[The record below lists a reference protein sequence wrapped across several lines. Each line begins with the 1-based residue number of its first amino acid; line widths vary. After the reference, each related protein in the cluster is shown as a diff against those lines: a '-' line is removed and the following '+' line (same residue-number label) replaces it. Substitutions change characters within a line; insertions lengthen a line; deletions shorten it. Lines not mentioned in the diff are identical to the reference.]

1 MSATI
6 IPAPPVRSAF
16 VDTELHSGNGYMMLA
31 IGFALIALACWLAI
45 AGFDASGRSP
55 GRIWMAAATII
66 LAIVVLKGLV
76 VVQPNESLV
85 CLLFGSYVGTE
96 HRPGF
101 WWVNPFN
108 STRKVSRR
116 LETLESGPLKVNDA
130 VGNPVDIG
138 AVIVWRVEDAA
149 KALLE
154 VGSYASYVKAQSE
167 TALRRMA
174 SVHPYDRGE
183 AEEALGQQALGQQV
197 LGQQV
202 LGQQVLGQGERP
214 ASGAEKP
221 DRDPAPVSTVSLR
234 DGGDAI
240 IEALLQEIRIRM
252 QPIGVSVLE
261 ARISHLAYSSEIA
274 GAMLRKQAASAVVA
288 ARRMVVKGAV
298 SIVEDAL
305 DELDKKHLADALDP
319 ERKAAMISN
328 LLVVLVG
335 DREVTPVINT
345 GTLYS

>member
-1 MSATI
+1 MSTSSA
-6 IPAPPVRSAF
+6 PAPPLRGSVADRPLW
-16 VDTELHSGNGYMMLA
+16 T
-31 IGFALIALACWLAI
+31 
-45 AGFDASGRSP
+45 ASGY
-55 GRIWMAAATII
+55 
-66 LAIVVLKGLV
+66 LVFAIVVTLIAVFAGLAYTGLGHGHV
-76 VVQPNESLV
+76 DPPWIWLAAAAIFAAILLLPGFVILQPNESLV

-96 HRPGF
+96 RRPGF
-101 WWVNPFN
+101 WWVNPLN
-108 STRKVSRR
+108 AKKKVFRR

-138 AVIVWRVEDAA
+138 AVVVWRVEDAA

-154 VGSYASYVKAQSE
+154 VGSYSSYVKAQSE

-174 SVHPYDRGE
+174 SIHPYDQIE
-183 AEEALGQQALGQQV
+183 ADEAAQQGR
-197 LGQQV
+197 
-202 LGQQVLGQGERP
+202 ERSQPDAGKP
-214 ASGAEKP
+214 AI
-221 DRDPAPVSTVSLR
+221 TLR

-240 IEALLQEIRIRM
+240 ADSLLNEIRRRM
-252 QPIGVSVLE
+252 EPIGVGVIE

-298 SIVEDAL
+298 GIVEDAL
-305 DELDKKHLADALDP
+305 AEIDTKKIGEGLDP

-335 DREVTPVINT
+335 DREISPVINT
-345 GTLYS
+345 GTLYA

>member
-6 IPAPPVRSAF
+6 SSVPSVRSAF
-16 VDTELHSGNGYMMLA
+16 ADKELLAVNGYAMLA
-31 IGFALIALACWLAI
+31 IGLASIAFLCCLSYIRFDPHDGSLVRAWIALSPIIIAVLLAI
-45 AGFDASGRSP
+45 G
-55 GRIWMAAATII
+55 
-66 LAIVVLKGLV
+66 VLKGLV
-76 VVQPNESLV
+76 VLQPNESLV
-85 CLLFGSYVGTE
+85 CLLFGSYVGTQ

-108 STRKVSRR
+108 SKNKVSRR

-130 VGNPVDIG
+130 VGNPIDIG

-154 VGSYASYVKAQSE
+154 VASYASYVKSQSE
-167 TALRRMA
+167 TALRRMV
-174 SVHPYDRGE
+174 SVHPYDLVETEE
-183 AEEALGQQALGQQV
+183 AER
-197 LGQQV
+197 
-202 LGQQVLGQGERP
+202 QGEP
-214 ASGAEKP
+214 LTGETGKP
-221 DRDPAPVSTVSLR
+221 NESVSTVSLR
-234 DGGDAI
+234 DGDDAI
-240 IEALLQEIRIRM
+240 IEALLQQLRARM
-252 QPIGVSVLE
+252 EPIGVAVLE

-274 GAMLRKQAASAVVA
+274 SAMLRRQAASAVVA
-288 ARRMVVKGAV
+288 ARRMIVKGAV

-305 DELDKKHLADALDP
+305 NELDRKKLADALDP

>member
-6 IPAPPVRSAF
+6 SSVPSVRSAF
-16 VDTELHSGNGYMMLA
+16 ADKELLAVNGYAMLA
-31 IGFALIALACWLAI
+31 IGLASIAFLCCLSYIRFDPHDGSLVGAWIALSPIIIAVLLAI
-45 AGFDASGRSP
+45 G
-55 GRIWMAAATII
+55 
-66 LAIVVLKGLV
+66 VLKGLV
-76 VVQPNESLV
+76 VLQPNESLV
-85 CLLFGSYVGTE
+85 CLLFGSYVGTQ

-108 STRKVSRR
+108 SKNKVSRR

-130 VGNPVDIG
+130 VGNPIDIG

-154 VGSYASYVKAQSE
+154 VASYASYVKSQSE
-167 TALRRMA
+167 TALRRMV
-174 SVHPYDRGE
+174 SVHPYDLVETEE
-183 AEEALGQQALGQQV
+183 AER
-197 LGQQV
+197 
-202 LGQQVLGQGERP
+202 QGEP
-214 ASGAEKP
+214 LTGETGKP
-221 DRDPAPVSTVSLR
+221 NESVSTVSLR

-240 IEALLQEIRIRM
+240 IEALLQQLRARM
-252 QPIGVSVLE
+252 EPIGVAVLE

-274 GAMLRKQAASAVVA
+274 SAMLRRQAASAVVA
-288 ARRMVVKGAV
+288 ARRMIVKGAV

-305 DELDKKHLADALDP
+305 NELDRKKLADALDP

>member
-1 MSATI
+1 VSTPSAL
-6 IPAPPVRSAF
+6 APPRRSAF
-16 VDTELHSGNGYMMLA
+16 VDKELRAVNGYLMIA
-31 IGFALIALACWLAI
+31 IGLVLIAVCSWLISTGFDQDGYTLPGARFAL
-45 AGFDASGRSP
+45 
-55 GRIWMAAATII
+55 
-66 LAIVVLKGLV
+66 LAIVVIAIAVVKGLV
-76 VVQPNESLV
+76 TLQPNESVV

-96 HRPGF
+96 HRPGL

-108 STRKVSRR
+108 SKKKISRR
-116 LETLESGPLKVNDA
+116 LETLEAGPLKVNDA

-138 AVIVWRVEDAA
+138 AVVVWRVEDAA

-174 SVHPYDRGE
+174 SVHPYDEVE
-183 AEEALGQQALGQQV
+183 AEEAVA
-197 LGQQV
+197 
-202 LGQQVLGQGERP
+202 QGETPATATQRP
-214 ASGAEKP
+214 DGGP
-221 DRDPAPVSTVSLR
+221 MPGHMQMSTVTLR

-240 IEALLQEIRIRM
+240 IEALLQEIRTRM
-252 QPIGVSVLE
+252 EPIGVQVVE

-305 DELDKKHLADALDP
+305 QELDKKHLADALDP

>member
-6 IPAPPVRSAF
+6 ISAPPVRSAL
-16 VDTELHSGNGYMMLA
+16 VDKELQSANGYVMLA
-31 IGFALIALACWLAI
+31 IGSALIAVSCWLAYT
-45 AGFDASGRSP
+45 GFDVSGHSLVRAWIALP
-55 GRIWMAAATII
+55 AII
-66 LAIVVLKGLV
+66 LAITILKGLV
-76 VVQPNESLV
+76 VLQPNESLV
-85 CLLFGSYVGTE
+85 CLLFGSYAGTE

-101 WWVNPFN
+101 WWINPFN
-108 STRKVSRR
+108 SKRKVSRR
-116 LETLESGPLKVNDA
+116 LETLESDPLKVNDA
-130 VGNPVDIG
+130 VGNPIDIG

-154 VGSYASYVKAQSE
+154 VGSYANYVKAQSE

-174 SVHPYDRGE
+174 SVHPYDLVE
-183 AEEALGQQALGQQV
+183 VEEAV
-197 LGQQV
+197 R
-202 LGQQVLGQGERP
+202 QGERP
-214 ASGAEKP
+214 TSGTEKS
-221 DRDPAPVSTVSLR
+221 DRDATVSLR
-234 DGGDAI
+234 DGGDAVI
-240 IEALLQEIRIRM
+240 VALLQEIRTRM
-252 QPIGVSVLE
+252 EPIGVSVLE

-274 GAMLRKQAASAVVA
+274 GTMLRKQAASAVVA

-298 SIVEDAL
+298 SIVEEAL
-305 DELDKKHLADALDP
+305 DELDKKKIADALDP

>member
-1 MSATI
+1 MPATI
-6 IPAPPVRSAF
+6 IPAPPARSAI
-16 VDTELHSGNGYMMLA
+16 VDTQLHSGNGYVMLA
-31 IGFALIALACWLAI
+31 IGFALIALACWLAF
-45 AGFDASGRSP
+45 AGFDVGGRSL
-55 GRIWMAAATII
+55 GRIWMAAATIV
-66 LAIVVLKGLV
+66 LAIVVLRGLV
-76 VVQPNESLV
+76 VLQPNQSLV

-108 STRKVSRR
+108 SKRKVSRR

-183 AEEALGQQALGQQV
+183 AEEALGQQALGQ
-197 LGQQV
+197 
-202 LGQQVLGQGERP
+202 GERP
-214 ASGAEKP
+214 TSGAEKP
-221 DRDPAPVSTVSLR
+221 DRDAAPVSTVSLR
-234 DGGDAI
+234 DGGDAV

-252 QPIGVSVLE
+252 QPIGVAVLE

>member
-1 MSATI
+1 MSATLI
-6 IPAPPVRSAF
+6 SAPRARSAL
-16 VDTELHSGNGYMMLA
+16 VDMKLHVGNGYVMLA
-31 IGFALIALACWLAI
+31 IGLALIAVACCFAYIGLSGHVFVQGLIALLAI
-45 AGFDASGRSP
+45 
-55 GRIWMAAATII
+55 IV
-66 LAIVVLKGLV
+66 AIAILKGLV
-76 VVQPNESLV
+76 VLQPNESLV

-101 WWVNPFN
+101 WWINPFN
-108 STRKVSRR
+108 SKRKISRR

-130 VGNPVDIG
+130 VGNPIDIG
-138 AVIVWRVEDAA
+138 AVVVWRVEDAA

-154 VGSYASYVKAQSE
+154 VGSYANYVKAQSE

-174 SVHPYDRGE
+174 SEHPYDLVE
-183 AEEALGQQALGQQV
+183 AEDAARQV
-197 LGQQV
+197 EPL
-202 LGQQVLGQGERP
+202 P
-214 ASGAEKP
+214 SGTEQP
-221 DRDPAPVSTVSLR
+221 SHDHAPVSTVTLR
-234 DGGDAI
+234 DGGDAV
-240 IEALLQEIRIRM
+240 IEALLQEIRTRM
-252 QPIGVSVLE
+252 EPIGVSVLE

-305 DELDKKHLADALDP
+305 NELDRKNLADALDP

>member
-1 MSATI
+1 MSTTSE
-6 IPAPPVRSAF
+6 PTSPRGAF
-16 VDTELHSGNGYMMLA
+16 ADTELQTVNGYVMVA
-31 IGFALIALACWLAI
+31 IGLVLIAVCAWLTYLGFDQDGHAHREAWFALPAI
-45 AGFDASGRSP
+45 A
-55 GRIWMAAATII
+55 IAAGVAM
-66 LAIVVLKGLV
+66 GLV
-76 VVQPNESLV
+76 VLQPNESLV

-96 HRPGF
+96 HRPGL

-108 STRKVSRR
+108 SKTKISRR
-116 LETLESGPLKVNDA
+116 LETLETGPLKVNDA
-130 VGNPVDIG
+130 AGNPVNIG
-138 AVIVWRVEDAA
+138 AVVVWRVEDAA

-154 VGSYASYVKAQSE
+154 VGTYKDYVKAQSE

-174 SVHPYDRGE
+174 SVHPYDEVE
-183 AEEALGQQALGQQV
+183 AEDAAE
-197 LGQQV
+197 
-202 LGQQVLGQGERP
+202 QGEGP
-214 ASGAEKP
+214 ASGTQRPMSA
-221 DRDPAPVSTVSLR
+221 VTLR

-240 IEALLQEIRIRM
+240 VQALLDEIRPRM
-252 QPIGVSVLE
+252 EPIGVAVVE

-274 GAMLRKQAASAVVA
+274 SAMLRKQAASAVVA
-288 ARRMVVKGAV
+288 ARRMVVRGAV

-305 DELDKKHLADALDP
+305 RELDTKKLADALDP

>member
-6 IPAPPVRSAF
+6 VSAPPARSAF
-16 VDTELHSGNGYMMLA
+16 ADRELGAANGYLMLA
-31 IGFALIALACWLAI
+31 IGLAFIAVSCWLAYTKFNPGDGSLVRAWI
-45 AGFDASGRSP
+45 ALSP
-55 GRIWMAAATII
+55 VIVAI
-66 LAIVVLKGLV
+66 LFAVAVLKGLV
-76 VVQPNESLV
+76 VLQPNESLV

-108 STRKVSRR
+108 SRSKISRR

-130 VGNPVDIG
+130 VGNPIDIG

-149 KALLE
+149 KAYLE
-154 VGSYASYVKAQSE
+154 VASYASYVKAQSE
-167 TALRRMA
+167 TALRRMV
-174 SVHPYDRGE
+174 SVHPYDLVESDE
-183 AEEALGQQALGQQV
+183 A
-197 LGQQV
+197 
-202 LGQQVLGQGERP
+202 
-214 ASGAEKP
+214 
-221 DRDPAPVSTVSLR
+221 DRRTPVSTVSLR
-234 DGGDAI
+234 DGGDAV
-240 IEALLQEIRIRM
+240 IEALLQEIRARM
-252 QPIGVSVLE
+252 EPIGVAVLE

-288 ARRMVVKGAV
+288 ARRMIVKGAV

-305 DELDKKHLADALDP
+305 EELDRKKLADALDP

>member
-1 MSATI
+1 MSTTSAL
-6 IPAPPVRSAF
+6 APLRRSTF
-16 VDTELHSGNGYMMLA
+16 VDKELQAVNGYIMIA
-31 IGFALIALACWLAI
+31 IGLVLIAVCLGLTYSGFDQDGHALPEAWFALPAILIAVAV
-45 AGFDASGRSP
+45 P
-55 GRIWMAAATII
+55 
-66 LAIVVLKGLV
+66 KGLV
-76 VVQPNESLV
+76 ILQPNESLV

-96 HRPGF
+96 HRPGL
-101 WWVNPFN
+101 WWVNPLN
-108 STRKVSRR
+108 SKHKISRR

-138 AVIVWRVEDAA
+138 AVVVWRVEDAA
-149 KALLE
+149 RALLE
-154 VGSYASYVKAQSE
+154 VGSYANYVKAQSE

-174 SVHPYDRGE
+174 SVHPYDEVE
-183 AEEALGQQALGQQV
+183 AEEAAE
-197 LGQQV
+197 
-202 LGQQVLGQGERP
+202 QGERP
-214 ASGAEKP
+214 AAGTHRTDGGHMP
-221 DRDPAPVSTVSLR
+221 MSTVTLR

-240 IEALLQEIRIRM
+240 IETLLKEIRTRM
-252 QPIGVSVLE
+252 EPIGVSVVE

-288 ARRMVVKGAV
+288 ARRMVVRGAV

-305 DELDKKHLADALDP
+305 KELDEKKLADALDP

-328 LLVVLVG
+328 LLVVLVS

>member
-6 IPAPPVRSAF
+6 ISALPARTTF
-16 VDTELHSGNGYMMLA
+16 VDRKLHAGNGYVMLG
-31 IGFALIALACWLAI
+31 IGLALIVVSCWLGYTGFVAGRSLVGAWIAPPGILFAI
-45 AGFDASGRSP
+45 A
-55 GRIWMAAATII
+55 I
-66 LAIVVLKGLV
+66 LKGLV
-76 VVQPNESLV
+76 VLQPNESLV

-101 WWVNPFN
+101 WWINPFN
-108 STRKVSRR
+108 SKRKISRR

-130 VGNPVDIG
+130 IGNPIDIG

-154 VGSYASYVKAQSE
+154 VGSYANYVKAQSE
-167 TALRRMA
+167 TALRRLA
-174 SVHPYDRGE
+174 SVHPYDLVE
-183 AEEALGQQALGQQV
+183 AEEAV
-197 LGQQV
+197 RK
-202 LGQQVLGQGERP
+202 GERP
-214 ASGAEKP
+214 TSGTEH
-221 DRDPAPVSTVSLR
+221 DQTLSTVSLR
-234 DGGDAI
+234 DGGDAVT
-240 IEALLQEIRIRM
+240 EALLQEIRIRM
-252 QPIGVSVLE
+252 EPIGVSVLE

-305 DELDKKHLADALDP
+305 SELDKKKLSDALDP

>member
-1 MSATI
+1 LSATI
-6 IPAPPVRSAF
+6 ISAPPVRGAF
-16 VDTELHSGNGYMMLA
+16 ADKELDAVNGYVMLA
-31 IGFALIALACWLAI
+31 IGLASIAICCWFTYIGLDPGNGSLVRAWIGLSPVFIAI
-45 AGFDASGRSP
+45 A
-55 GRIWMAAATII
+55 I
-66 LAIVVLKGLV
+66 AIGVLKGLV
-76 VVQPNESLV
+76 VLQPNESLV

-108 STRKVSRR
+108 SKRIISRR

-130 VGNPVDIG
+130 VGNPIDIG

-154 VGSYASYVKAQSE
+154 VASYASYVKAQSE
-167 TALRRMA
+167 TALRRMV
-174 SVHPYDRGE
+174 SVHPYDLVETDE
-183 AEEALGQQALGQQV
+183 AETQD
-197 LGQQV
+197 
-202 LGQQVLGQGERP
+202 ERST
-214 ASGAEKP
+214 SGAGKP
-221 DRDPAPVSTVSLR
+221 GHDRAPVSTVSLR
-234 DGGDAI
+234 DGGDAV
-240 IEALLQEIRIRM
+240 IEALLQEIRARM
-252 QPIGVSVLE
+252 EPIGVSVLE

-288 ARRMVVKGAV
+288 ARRMIVRGAV

-305 DELDKKHLADALDP
+305 EELDRKKLADALDP

-345 GTLYS
+345 DTLYS

>member
-1 MSATI
+1 MSATPI
-6 IPAPPVRSAF
+6 ISAPPDRSAF
-16 VDTELHSGNGYMMLA
+16 ADKQLHVVNGYVMLA
-31 IGFALIALACWLAI
+31 IGVAATAILCSLSWILFDPHEVSLLPVWRALSPAIIAAPLVI
-45 AGFDASGRSP
+45 AGVLLGF
-55 GRIWMAAATII
+55 
-66 LAIVVLKGLV
+66 VVL
-76 VVQPNESLV
+76 QPNESLV

-108 STRKVSRR
+108 SKNKVSRR

-154 VGSYASYVKAQSE
+154 VASYASYVKSQSE
-167 TALRRMA
+167 TALRRMV
-174 SVHPYDRGE
+174 SVHPYDLVETDE
-183 AEEALGQQALGQQV
+183 AERL
-197 LGQQV
+197 
-202 LGQQVLGQGERP
+202 GERP
-214 ASGAEKP
+214 AGDHA
-221 DRDPAPVSTVSLR
+221 AVATVSLR
-234 DGGDAI
+234 DGGDAV
-240 IEALLQEIRIRM
+240 IEALLQQLRARM
-252 QPIGVSVLE
+252 EPIGVTVLE

-274 GAMLRKQAASAVVA
+274 SAMLRKQAASAVVA
-288 ARRMVVKGAV
+288 ARRMIVRGAV

-305 DELDKKHLADALDP
+305 NELDRKKLADALDP

-335 DREVTPVINT
+335 DREVSPVINT

>member
-1 MSATI
+1 
-6 IPAPPVRSAF
+6 
-16 VDTELHSGNGYMMLA
+16 
-31 IGFALIALACWLAI
+31 
-45 AGFDASGRSP
+45 
-55 GRIWMAAATII
+55 
-66 LAIVVLKGLV
+66 
-76 VVQPNESLV
+76 
-85 CLLFGSYVGTE
+85 LFGSYVGTE

-101 WWVNPFN
+101 WWINPFN
-108 STRKVSRR
+108 SKRKISRR

-130 VGNPVDIG
+130 VGNPIDIG

-154 VGSYASYVKAQSE
+154 VGSYANYVKAQSE

-174 SVHPYDRGE
+174 SVHPYDLVE
-183 AEEALGQQALGQQV
+183 ADEAV
-197 LGQQV
+197 R
-202 LGQQVLGQGERP
+202 QGERP
-214 ASGAEKP
+214 TSGTEKP
-221 DRDPAPVSTVSLR
+221 DHDHTPVSTVSLR
-234 DGGDAI
+234 DGGDAV
-240 IEALLQEIRIRM
+240 IEALLHEIRTRM
-252 QPIGVSVLE
+252 EPIGVSVLE

-298 SIVEDAL
+298 SIVGDAL
-305 DELDKKHLADALDP
+305 SELDKKQLADALDP

>member
-1 MSATI
+1 MSTSSAS
-6 IPAPPVRSAF
+6 APPVRSV
-16 VDTELHSGNGYMMLA
+16 VDRPLWTASGYLVFGIVL
-31 IGFALIALACWLAI
+31 ALIVLAAWLAY
-45 AGFDASGRSP
+45 AGLGG
-55 GRIWMAAATII
+55 GRIAPSWMWLAAA
-66 LAIVVLKGLV
+66 AIVAAILLLPGFVIL
-76 VVQPNESLV
+76 QPNESLV
-85 CLLFGSYVGTE
+85 CLLFGSYTGTE

-108 STRKVSRR
+108 ARKKVSRR

-138 AVIVWRVEDAA
+138 AVVVWRVEDAA

-154 VGSYASYVKAQSE
+154 VGSYGSYVRAQSE

-174 SVHPYDRGE
+174 SIHPYDQVE
-183 AEEALGQQALGQQV
+183 ADEAAK
-197 LGQQV
+197 
-202 LGQQVLGQGERP
+202 QGGRTPDARQP
-214 ASGAEKP
+214 A
-221 DRDPAPVSTVSLR
+221 VTLR

-240 IEALLQEIRIRM
+240 ADSLLNEIRRRM
-252 QPIGVSVLE
+252 EPIGVAVVE

-298 SIVEDAL
+298 GIVEDAL
-305 DELDKKHLADALDP
+305 TEIDSKKIGEGLDP

-335 DREVTPVINT
+335 DREITPVINT
-345 GTLYS
+345 GTLYA

>member
-1 MSATI
+1 MSATSAL
-6 IPAPPVRSAF
+6 APPRYSTVA
-16 VDTELHSGNGYMMLA
+16 DKELQAVNGYLMIA
-31 IGFALIALACWLAI
+31 IGLVLIAVCAWLTFTGYDKDGYALPRVWLLLSATVMI
-45 AGFDASGRSP
+45 AVAV
-55 GRIWMAAATII
+55 A
-66 LAIVVLKGLV
+66 KGLV
-76 VVQPNESLV
+76 ILQPNESLV
-85 CLLFGSYVGTE
+85 CMLFGSYVGTE
-96 HRPGF
+96 HRPGL

-108 STRKVSRR
+108 SKSKISRR
-116 LETLESGPLKVNDA
+116 LQTLEAGPLKVNDA
-130 VGNPVDIG
+130 AGNPIDIG
-138 AVIVWRVEDAA
+138 AVVVWRVEDAA
-149 KALLE
+149 RALLE
-154 VGSYASYVKAQSE
+154 VGSYANYVKAQSE

-174 SVHPYDRGE
+174 SVHPYDQVE
-183 AEEALGQQALGQQV
+183 AEEAVA
-197 LGQQV
+197 
-202 LGQQVLGQGERP
+202 QGEEP
-214 ASGAEKP
+214 AHRTDGGP
-221 DRDPAPVSTVSLR
+221 MPMSTVTLR

-240 IEALLQEIRIRM
+240 IETLLKEIRTRM
-252 QPIGVSVLE
+252 EPIGVLVVE

-305 DELDKKHLADALDP
+305 QELDKKNLADALDP

>member
-6 IPAPPVRSAF
+6 SSVPSVRSAF
-16 VDTELHSGNGYMMLA
+16 ADKELLAVNGYAMLA
-31 IGFALIALACWLAI
+31 IGLASIAFLCCLSYIRFDPHDGSLVRAWIALSPIIIAVLLAI
-45 AGFDASGRSP
+45 G
-55 GRIWMAAATII
+55 
-66 LAIVVLKGLV
+66 VLKGLV
-76 VVQPNESLV
+76 VLQPNESLV
-85 CLLFGSYVGTE
+85 CLLFGSYVGTQ

-108 STRKVSRR
+108 SKNKVSRR

-130 VGNPVDIG
+130 VGNPIDIG

-154 VGSYASYVKAQSE
+154 VASYASYVKSQSE
-167 TALRRMA
+167 TALRRMV
-174 SVHPYDRGE
+174 SVHPYDLVETEE
-183 AEEALGQQALGQQV
+183 AER
-197 LGQQV
+197 
-202 LGQQVLGQGERP
+202 QGEP
-214 ASGAEKP
+214 LTGETGKP
-221 DRDPAPVSTVSLR
+221 NESVSTVSLR
-234 DGGDAI
+234 DGGDAV
-240 IEALLQEIRIRM
+240 IEALLQQLRARM
-252 QPIGVSVLE
+252 EPIGVAVLE

-274 GAMLRKQAASAVVA
+274 SAMLRRQAASAVVA
-288 ARRMVVKGAV
+288 ARRMIVKGAV

-305 DELDKKHLADALDP
+305 NELDRKKLADALDP

>member
-1 MSATI
+1 MSTTSALV
-6 IPAPPVRSAF
+6 PPGRST
-16 VDTELHSGNGYMMLA
+16 VIDRELQAVNGYVVIAVGLVLIA
-31 IGFALIALACWLAI
+31 IGAWLAYPGFDNSGYAFPGVWFALSASAMVIA
-45 AGFDASGRSP
+45 
-55 GRIWMAAATII
+55 
-66 LAIVVLKGLV
+66 VVKGLV
-76 VVQPNESLV
+76 ILQPNESVV

-96 HRPGF
+96 HRPGL
-101 WWVNPFN
+101 WWINPFN
-108 STRKVSRR
+108 ARNKISRR
-116 LETLESGPLKVNDA
+116 LETLEAGPLKVNDA

-138 AVIVWRVEDAA
+138 AVVVWRVEDAA

-174 SVHPYDRGE
+174 SVHPYD
-183 AEEALGQQALGQQV
+183 QV
-197 LGQQV
+197 EV
-202 LGQQVLGQGERP
+202 EDAIEQGERP
-214 ASGAEKP
+214 MTGTQP
-221 DRDPAPVSTVSLR
+221 PGGPLPVSTVSLR

-240 IEALLQEIRIRM
+240 VETLLKEIRTRM
-252 QPIGVSVLE
+252 EPIGVSVVE

-288 ARRMVVKGAV
+288 ARRMVVRGAV

-305 DELDKKHLADALDP
+305 KELDKKNLADALDP

>member
-1 MSATI
+1 MSTTSASG
-6 IPAPPVRSAF
+6 PPRRSMF
-16 VDTELHSGNGYMMLA
+16 VDRELRAANGYLMIAIGLA
-31 IGFALIALACWLAI
+31 VIAVCAWLVYLSYDKDGNAHGAAGFALPAI
-45 AGFDASGRSP
+45 
-55 GRIWMAAATII
+55 
-66 LAIVVLKGLV
+66 IVAVAVAKGLV
-76 VVQPNESLV
+76 VLQPNESVV

-96 HRPGF
+96 HRPGL

-108 STRKVSRR
+108 AKTKISRR
-116 LETLESGPLKVNDA
+116 LETLEAGPLKVNDA
-130 VGNPVDIG
+130 AGNPIDIG

-149 KALLE
+149 RALLE
-154 VGSYASYVKAQSE
+154 VGSYTNYVKAQSE

-174 SVHPYDRGE
+174 SVHPYDQVE
-183 AEEALGQQALGQQV
+183 AEDAVE
-197 LGQQV
+197 
-202 LGQQVLGQGERP
+202 QGE
-214 ASGAEKP
+214 GAQRADGGP
-221 DRDPAPVSTVSLR
+221 MPMSTVTLR

-240 IEALLQEIRIRM
+240 IETLLKEVRTRM
-252 QPIGVSVLE
+252 EPIGVAVAE

-274 GAMLRKQAASAVVA
+274 SAMLRKQAASAVVA

-305 DELDKKHLADALDP
+305 RELDKKHLADALDP
-319 ERKAAMISN
+319 ERKASMISN

>member
-1 MSATI
+1 MSTTSALV
-6 IPAPPVRSAF
+6 PPRRSTV
-16 VDTELHSGNGYMMLA
+16 VDKELKAVNGYIVIA
-31 IGFALIALACWLAI
+31 IGLVLIAVFGWLTYTGYDKNGYALPRVWLLLPAI
-45 AGFDASGRSP
+45 
-55 GRIWMAAATII
+55 IIVAAAV
-66 LAIVVLKGLV
+66 AKGLV
-76 VVQPNESLV
+76 ILQPNESLV
-85 CLLFGSYVGTE
+85 CMLFGSYVGSE

-108 STRKVSRR
+108 SQSKVSRR
-116 LETLESGPLKVNDA
+116 LEILESGPLKVNDA
-130 VGNPVDIG
+130 VGNPIDIG

-154 VGSYASYVKAQSE
+154 VASYATYVKSQSE
-167 TALRRMA
+167 TALRRVV
-174 SVHPYDRGE
+174 SVHPYDQVETEE
-183 AEEALGQQALGQQV
+183 AER
-197 LGQQV
+197 
-202 LGQQVLGQGERP
+202 QGERLI
-214 ASGAEKP
+214 GGKP
-221 DRDPAPVSTVSLR
+221 GHDHAAVSTVSLR
-234 DGGDAI
+234 DGGDAV
-240 IEALLQEIRIRM
+240 IEALLHEVRARM
-252 QPIGVSVLE
+252 EPIGIAVLE

-288 ARRMVVKGAV
+288 ARRMIVKGAV

-305 DELDKKHLADALDP
+305 NELDKKKLADALDP

>member
-1 MSATI
+1 MSATVI
-6 IPAPPVRSAF
+6 SAAPVRSAF
-16 VDTELHSGNGYMMLA
+16 ADKQLHAVNGYAMLA
-31 IGFALIALACWLAI
+31 IGLALIAVSCWLAYI
-45 AGFDASGRSP
+45 GFDPNGRSLVRDWIALSP
-55 GRIWMAAATII
+55 MVFAI
-66 LAIVVLKGLV
+66 LFAIAVLKGLV
-76 VVQPNESLV
+76 VLQPNESLV

-108 STRKVSRR
+108 SRNKVSRR
-116 LETLESGPLKVNDA
+116 LETLEIGPLKVNDA
-130 VGNPVDIG
+130 VGNPIDIG
-138 AVIVWRVEDAA
+138 AVIIWRVEDAA
-149 KALLE
+149 KASLE
-154 VGSYASYVKAQSE
+154 VASYASYVKAQSE
-167 TALRRMA
+167 AALRRMA
-174 SVHPYDRGE
+174 SVHPYDLVE
-183 AEEALGQQALGQQV
+183 AEEAER
-197 LGQQV
+197 
-202 LGQQVLGQGERP
+202 QGERP
-214 ASGAEKP
+214 ASGAGKP

-240 IEALLQEIRIRM
+240 IEALLQQIRARM
-252 QPIGVSVLE
+252 EPIGVSVLE

-288 ARRMVVKGAV
+288 ARRMIVRGAV

-305 DELDKKHLADALDP
+305 NELERKKLAEALDP

-335 DREVTPVINT
+335 DREVSPVINT

>member
-1 MSATI
+1 MSATSAL
-6 IPAPPVRSAF
+6 APPRRSTF
-16 VDTELHSGNGYMMLA
+16 VDRELLARNGYIVIA
-31 IGFALIALACWLAI
+31 IGLVLIAVCSWLAYI
-45 AGFDASGRSP
+45 GLDKDALSRLWLSLP
-55 GRIWMAAATII
+55 
-66 LAIVVLKGLV
+66 AIVIAIAVAKGLV
-76 VVQPNESLV
+76 VLQPNKSLV

-96 HRPGF
+96 HRPGL
-101 WWVNPFN
+101 WWVNPFYSKN
-108 STRKVSRR
+108 KISRR
-116 LETLESGPLKVNDA
+116 LQTLESGPLKVNDA

-154 VGSYASYVKAQSE
+154 VGSYRDYVKAQSE

-174 SVHPYDRGE
+174 SVHPYDQVE
-183 AEEALGQQALGQQV
+183 AEGALE
-197 LGQQV
+197 
-202 LGQQVLGQGERP
+202 QGERP
-214 ASGAEKP
+214 ATGTQL
-221 DRDPAPVSTVSLR
+221 STVTLR

-240 IEALLQEIRIRM
+240 VESLLKEIRTRM
-252 QPIGVSVLE
+252 EPIGVSIVE

-305 DELDKKHLADALDP
+305 KELDKKKLADALDP